1 VRRAAATLA
10 LAAFAAAACQR
21 GGDDAQVT
29 LRLWAMG
36 REGEDVRQLI
46 REFERQN
53 PGVRVRVQQMPWTA
67 AHEKLLTAHVGE
79 STPDVSQ
86 LGNTWVPEFA
96 ALGALEP
103 LGPWVARSAATQVSD
118 FFPGIWATNTV
129 DDTLFGVPWYVDTRV
144 LFYRSDILARAGY
157 RSPPTTWQEWA
168 TAMERI
174 KAQGGKN
181 RYPILLPV
189 EEWAQPVIFGLQNGA
204 SLLRDGG
211 RYAAFSDPRFREAFD
226 FYMSLYHRGLAPTVA
241 SQQVAN
247 VFQEFAS
254 GGIAM
259 WITGPWNIGELRK
272 RLPPALQNSWAT
284 TPLPAP
290 RPPGPGASTAG
301 GSSLVIFRGSRHK
314 QEAWK
319 LIEFLTASE
328 QQRRFFHITGDLP
341 ARESAW
347 RDSAL
352 AGDPHA
358 RAFLEQLRRVQPTP
372 KVPEWEQIAT
382 RVAQAAEQ
390 VARGRRSTDAALADL
405 DRDVNA
411 MLEKRRWMLARR

>member
-1 VRRAAATLA
+1 VRRAAAALS
-10 LAAFAAAACQR
+10 LAAFVAACET
-21 GGDDAQVT
+21 GGDSGSVT
-29 LRLWAMG
+29 LRLWALG

-46 REFERQN
+46 PEFERQN
-53 PGVRVRVQQMPWTA
+53 PGIRVRVQQMPWTA
-67 AHEKLLTAHVGE
+67 AHEKLLTAYVGE

-103 LGPWVARSAATQVSD
+103 LDPWVARSTATEIAD
-118 FFPGIWATNTV
+118 FFPGIWATNVV

-144 LFYRSDILARAGY
+144 LFYRSDILARAGH
-157 RSPPTTWQEWA
+157 RSPPTTWDEWV
-168 TAMERI
+168 TAMERL
-174 KAQGGKN
+174 KALGGKDQ
-181 RYPILLPV
+181 YPILLPV

-204 SLLRDGG
+204 PILRDGG
-211 RYAAFSDPRFREAFD
+211 RYGAFSEPRFRRAFE
-226 FYMSLYHRGLAPTVA
+226 FYIGLYRRGLAPIVA

-247 VFQEFAS
+247 PFQEFAR
-254 GGIAM
+254 GGITM

-272 RLPPALQNSWAT
+272 RLPPELQDDWAT

-290 RPPGPGASTAG
+290 RPPGPGVSNAG
-301 GSSLVIFRGSRHK
+301 GSSLVIFRGSRNK
-314 QEAWK
+314 AQAWK
-319 LIEFLTASE
+319 LIEFLTAAE
-328 QQRRFFHITGDLP
+328 QQRRFFQITGDLP

-347 RDSAL
+347 RDTAL
-352 AGDPHA
+352 AGDRHA
-358 RAFLEQLRRVQPTP
+358 RAFLEQLRRVQPMP

-390 VARGRRSTDAALADL
+390 VARGQRSIDEALAAL

>member
-1 VRRAAATLA
+1 MRRAVAALVA
-10 LAAFAAAACQR
+10 LAAVAAACR
-21 GGDDAQVT
+21 DGGGGTVT

-46 REFERQN
+46 PEFERLH
-53 PGVRVRVQQMPWTA
+53 PGIRVRVQQMPWTA
-67 AHEKLLTAHVGE
+67 AHEKLLTAYVGE
-79 STPDVSQ
+79 ATPDVSQ

-96 ALGALEP
+96 AVGALEP
-103 LGPWVARSAATQVSD
+103 LGPWVDRSGATRVED
-118 FFPGIWATNTV
+118 FFPGIWATNVV

-157 RSPPTTWQEWA
+157 DRPPATWAEWVA
-168 TAMERI
+168 AMERI
-174 KAQGGKN
+174 KELGGRD
-181 RYPILLPV
+181 RYPLLLPV

-204 SLLRDGG
+204 TLLRDGG
-211 RYAAFSDPRFREAFD
+211 RYAAFSEPRFREALE
-226 FYMSLYHRGLAPTVA
+226 FYVGLYRRGLAPLVA

-247 VFQEFAS
+247 PFQEFAR

-272 RLPPALQNSWAT
+272 RLPAELQDDWMTA
-284 TPLPAP
+284 PLPGP
-290 RPPGPGASTAG
+290 EPPGPGVSNAG
-301 GSSLVIFRGSRHK
+301 GSSLVMFRRSRHK
-314 QEAWK
+314 PEAWK
-319 LIEFLTASE
+319 LIEYLTAAE
-328 QQRRFFHITGDLP
+328 QQRRFFHLNGDLP

-352 AGDPHA
+352 AGDAHA
-358 RAFLEQLRRVQPTP
+358 RAFLEQLRRATP
-372 KVPEWEQIAT
+372 MPRVPEWEQIAQ

-390 VARGRRSTDAALADL
+390 AARGQRTVEDALAAL
-405 DRDVNA
+405 DRDVNE

>member
-1 VRRAAATLA
+1 VRRGAAALA
-10 LAAFAAAACQR
+10 LVAVATCGG
-21 GGDDAQVT
+21 GGDDRVVT

-46 REFERQN
+46 PDFERRH
-53 PGVRVRVQQMPWTA
+53 PGIRVRVQQMPWTA

-86 LGNTWVPEFA
+86 LGNTWVAEFA

-103 LGPWVARSAATQVSD
+103 LGPWVARSPTMDVPD
-118 FFPGIWATNTV
+118 FFPGIWATNVV

-144 LFYRSDILARAGY
+144 LFYRTDILARAGFT
-157 RSPPTTWQEWA
+157 RPPATWQEW
-168 TAMERI
+168 TAAMAGIR
-174 KAQGGKN
+174 ARAAADQ
-181 RYPILLPV
+181 YPILLPV

-204 SLLRDGG
+204 PILREGG
-211 RYAAFSDPRFREAFD
+211 RYAAFDEPRFRQAFD
-226 FYMSLYHRGLAPTVA
+226 FYMSLFRQRFAPTVA

-272 RLPPALQNSWAT
+272 RLPAELQDKWAT
-284 TPLPAP
+284 TPLPGPQA
-290 RPPGPGASTAG
+290 PGPGASTAG
-301 GSSLVIFRGSRHK
+301 GSSLVIFRNSKHK
-314 QEAWK
+314 AEAWK
-319 LIEFLTASE
+319 LIEFLTATD
-328 QQRRFFHITGDLP
+328 QQRRFFRLNGDLP
-341 ARESAW
+341 ARETAW

-352 AGDPHA
+352 AGDRHA
-358 RAFLEQLRRVQPTP
+358 RAFLEQLRRVKPTP
-372 KVPEWEQIAT
+372 QVPEWEQIAT

-390 VARGRRSTDAALADL
+390 VARGRRSTDEALAAL

>member
-1 VRRAAATLA
+1 MKRAAAA
-10 LAAFAAAACQR
+10 LAVAAVLAACDR
-21 GGDDAQVT
+21 GRDEGQVT
-29 LRLWAMG
+29 LRLWALG

-46 REFERQN
+46 PEFERRN

-86 LGNTWVPEFA
+86 LGNTWIPEFA

-103 LGPWVARSAATQVSD
+103 LGPWVAFSTTTKVDD
-118 FFPGIWATNTV
+118 FFPGIWATNVV
-129 DDTLFGVPWYVDTRV
+129 DDTLYGVPWYVDTRL
-144 LFYRSDILARAGY
+144 LFYRRDILARAGY
-157 RSPPTTWQEWA
+157 ARPPATWGEWA
-168 TAMERI
+168 AAMERI
-174 KAQGGKN
+174 KARGAKDQ
-181 RYPILLPV
+181 YPILLPV

-204 SLLRDGG
+204 SLLRDRG

-226 FYMSLYHRGLAPTVA
+226 FYMSLYRRGFAPTVA

-272 RLPPALQNSWAT
+272 RLPAELQDDWAT
-284 TPLPAP
+284 APLPAP
-290 RPPGPGASTAG
+290 RPPGPGVSTAG

-314 QEAWK
+314 PEAWK
-319 LIEFLTASE
+319 LIEFLTAAE
-328 QQRRFFHITGDLP
+328 QQRRFFHLNGDLP

-347 RDSAL
+347 RDTAL

-390 VARGRRSTDAALADL
+390 VARGRRSADDALKAL

>member
-1 VRRAAATLA
+1 
-10 LAAFAAAACQR
+10 
-21 GGDDAQVT
+21 
-29 LRLWAMG
+29 
-36 REGEDVRQLI
+36 
-46 REFERQN
+46 
-53 PGVRVRVQQMPWTA
+53 MPWTA
-67 AHEKLLTAHVGE
+67 AHEKLLTAYVGE
-79 STPDVSQ
+79 STPDISQ

-103 LGPWVARSAATQVSD
+103 LAPWVAQSVALEIAD
-118 FFPGIWATNTV
+118 FFPGIWSTNVV

-144 LFYRSDILARAGY
+144 LFYRKDILARAGY
-157 RSPPTTWQEWA
+157 ATPPTTWDAWVG
-168 TAMERI
+168 AMERM
-174 KAQGGKN
+174 KALGGQD

-204 SLLRDGG
+204 PILRDGG
-211 RYAAFSDPRFREAFD
+211 RYGAFNEPRFRRAFE
-226 FYMSLYHRGLAPTVA
+226 FYISLYRRGLAPIVA

-247 VFQEFAS
+247 PFQEFAR

-272 RLPPALQNSWAT
+272 RLPAELQDDWAT

-290 RPPGPGASTAG
+290 QPPGPGLSNAG

-314 QEAWK
+314 AEAWK
-319 LIEFLTASE
+319 LIEFLTATE

-347 RDSAL
+347 RDTAL

-358 RAFLEQLRRVQPTP
+358 RAFLEQLRHVRPMPQ
-372 KVPEWEQIAT
+372 VPEWEQIAT

-390 VARGRRSTDAALADL
+390 VARGRRSTDEALAAL

>member
-1 VRRAAATLA
+1 MKY
-10 LAAFAAAACQR
+10 AAAALALVAVVAACDN
-21 GGDDAQVT
+21 GGRDGQVT

-46 REFERQN
+46 PEFERQN
-53 PGVRVRVQQMPWTA
+53 PGIRVRVQQMPWTA

-103 LGPWVARSAATQVSD
+103 LSPWVGRSSIDVAD
-118 FFPGIWATNTV
+118 FFPGIWATNVV

-144 LFYRSDILARAGY
+144 LFYRTDILARAGFA
-157 RSPPTTWQEWA
+157 RPPSTWQEWA
-168 TAMERI
+168 TAMDGVKKR
-174 KAQGGKN
+174 AAPNQ
-181 RYPILLPV
+181 YPILLPV

-204 SLLRDGG
+204 PILRDGG
-211 RYAAFSDPRFREAFD
+211 RYAAFSEPRFRQAFD
-226 FYMSLYHRGLAPTVA
+226 FYMSLFRRGFAPTVA

-247 VFQEFAS
+247 VFQEFAN

-259 WITGPWNIGELRK
+259 WITGPWNIGELKK
-272 RLPPALQNSWAT
+272 RLPADLQDKWAT
-284 TPLPAP
+284 TPLPGPSA
-290 RPPGPGASTAG
+290 PGPGASTAG
-301 GSSLVIFRGSRHK
+301 GSSLVIFRRSRHK
-314 QEAWK
+314 PEAWK
-319 LIEFLTASE
+319 LIEYLTATE
-328 QQRRFFHITGDLP
+328 QQRQFFHLNGDLP
-341 ARESAW
+341 ARETAW
-347 RDSAL
+347 RDTAL
-352 AGDPHA
+352 AGDRHA

-390 VARGRRSTDAALADL
+390 VARGQRSADAALAAL

-411 MLEKRRWMLARR
+411 MLEKRRWLLARR

>member
-1 VRRAAATLA
+1 MRGAAAALA
-10 LAAFAAAACQR
+10 LAAFVAACDTGR
-21 GGDDAQVT
+21 DEGPVM
-29 LRLWAMG
+29 LRLWALG

-46 REFERQN
+46 PEFERRN
-53 PGVRVRVQQMPWTA
+53 PGIRVRVQQMPWTA

-103 LGPWVARSAATQVSD
+103 LEPWVARSAATQVAD
-118 FFPGIWATNTV
+118 FFPGIWATNIV

-144 LFYRSDILARAGY
+144 LFYRRDILARAGH
-157 RSPPTTWQEWA
+157 RSPPKTWDEWV
-168 TAMERI
+168 TAMERV
-174 KAQGGKN
+174 KALGGQD
-181 RYPILLPV
+181 RYPILLPI

-204 SLLRDGG
+204 PILRDGG
-211 RYAAFSDPRFREAFD
+211 RYGAFSEPRFREAFD
-226 FYMSLYHRGLAPTVA
+226 FYISLFRRGLAPTVA

-247 VFQEFAS
+247 VFQEFAT

-272 RLPPALQNSWAT
+272 RLPPELQDDWAT
-284 TPLPAP
+284 TPLPGP
-290 RPPGPGASTAG
+290 RPPGPGVSNAG

-314 QEAWK
+314 AEAWK
-319 LIEFLTASE
+319 LIEFLTATE
-328 QQRRFFHITGDLP
+328 QQRRFFHINGDLP

-347 RDSAL
+347 RDTAL
-352 AGDPHA
+352 TGDPHA
-358 RAFLEQLRRVQPTP
+358 RAFLEQLRRAQPMP

-390 VARGRRSTDAALADL
+390 VARGRRSTDEALAAL

>member
-1 VRRAAATLA
+1 VKRAAAALA
-10 LAAFAAAACQR
+10 LAASVAACDR
-21 GGDDAQVT
+21 GGGDGHVT
-29 LRLWAMG
+29 LRLWALG

-46 REFERQN
+46 PEFERQN
-53 PGVRVRVQQMPWTA
+53 PGIRVRVQQMPWTA

-103 LGPWVARSAATQVSD
+103 LEPWLQRSSSTRLAD
-118 FFPGIWATNTV
+118 FFPGIWATNVV

-144 LFYRSDILARAGY
+144 LFYRSDILARAGFA
-157 RSPPTTWQEWA
+157 RPPPTWREW
-168 TAMERI
+168 TAAMQGIKGLGR
-174 KAQGGKN
+174 KAQ
-181 RYPILLPV
+181 YPILLPV

-204 SLLRDGG
+204 RLLRDGG
-211 RYAAFSDPRFREAFD
+211 RYAAFSDPAFREAFD
-226 FYMSLYHRGLAPTVA
+226 FYMSLYRRGFAPTVA

-272 RLPPALQNSWAT
+272 RLPPELQDKWAT
-284 TPLPAP
+284 APLPGP
-290 RPPGPGASTAG
+290 TPPGPGVSTAG
-301 GSSLVIFRGSRHK
+301 GSSLVMFRGSRHK
-314 QEAWK
+314 PEAWK

-328 QQRRFFHITGDLP
+328 QQQRFFHLTGDLP

-347 RDSAL
+347 RDTAL
-352 AGDPHA
+352 AGDPAA
-358 RAFLEQLRRVQPTP
+358 RAFLEQLRHVRPTP
-372 KVPEWEQIAT
+372 QVPEWEQIAT

-390 VARGRRSTDAALADL
+390 VARGRRSTEQALADL

>member
-1 VRRAAATLA
+1 MKRAAAALA
-10 LAAFAAAACQR
+10 LAAFAVGCQD
-21 GGDDAQVT
+21 GGDDGRVT

-46 REFERQN
+46 SEFERQN

-67 AHEKLLTAHVGE
+67 AHEKLLTAYVGE

-86 LGNTWVPEFA
+86 LGNTWVPELA

-103 LGPWVARSAATQVSD
+103 LGPWVARSPTTEVGD
-118 FFPGIWATNTV
+118 FFPGIWATNVV

-144 LFYRSDILARAGY
+144 LFYRTDILARAGFA
-157 RSPPTTWQEWA
+157 RPPTTWQEWA
-168 TAMERI
+168 AAMERI
-174 KAQGGKN
+174 KAQSGKDQ
-181 RYPILLPV
+181 YPILLPI

-204 SLLRDGG
+204 PILRDGG
-211 RYAAFSDPRFREAFD
+211 RYAAFSEPRFREAFD
-226 FYMSLYHRGLAPTVA
+226 FYISLFRRGLAPTVA

-272 RLPPALQNSWAT
+272 RLPADLQDDWAT
-284 TPLPAP
+284 TPLPGP
-290 RPPGPGASTAG
+290 TPPGPGVSNAG
-301 GSSLVIFRGSRHK
+301 GSSLVMFRGSRHK
-314 QEAWK
+314 VEAWK
-319 LIEFLTASE
+319 LIEFLTATH
-328 QQRRFFHITGDLP
+328 QQRRFFHLNGDLP

-347 RDSAL
+347 RDTAL
-352 AGDPHA
+352 AGDPRA

-390 VARGRRSTDAALADL
+390 VARGRRSTEEALAAL

-411 MLEKRRWMLARR
+411 MLEKRRWLLARR

>member
-1 VRRAAATLA
+1 MRTVAALA
-10 LAAFAAAACQR
+10 LAACVAACGR
-21 GGDDAQVT
+21 GGEAGDVT
-29 LRLWAMG
+29 LRLWALG

-46 REFERQN
+46 PEFERQN
-53 PGVRVRVQQMPWTA
+53 PGIRVRVQQMPWTA
-67 AHEKLLTAHVGE
+67 AHEKLLTAYVGE

-103 LGPWVARSAATQVSD
+103 LGPWVARSTVTDVGD
-118 FFPGIWATNTV
+118 FFPGIWATNVV

-144 LFYRSDILARAGY
+144 LFYRRDILARAGHP
-157 RSPPTTWQEWA
+157 RPPRTWEEWVE
-168 TAMERI
+168 AMQSV
-174 KAQGGKN
+174 KALGGRN
-181 RYPILLPV
+181 SYPILLPV
-189 EEWAQPVIFGLQNGA
+189 EEWAQPVILGLQNGA
-204 SLLRDGG
+204 SILRDGG
-211 RYAAFSDPRFREAFD
+211 RYAAFAEPRFREAFE
-226 FYMSLYHRGLAPTVA
+226 FYISLFRRDLAPTVA

-254 GGIAM
+254 GRIAM

-272 RLPPALQNSWAT
+272 RLPPELQDAWAT
-284 TPLPAP
+284 APLPAP
-290 RPPGPGASTAG
+290 RPPGPGVSNAG
-301 GSSLVIFRGSRHK
+301 GSSLVMFRRSRHK
-314 QEAWK
+314 AEAWK

-328 QQRRFFHITGDLP
+328 QQQQFFQINGDLP

-347 RDSAL
+347 RESEL
-352 AGDPHA
+352 AGDRHA
-358 RAFLEQLRRVQPTP
+358 RAFLEQLRRVQPMP

-390 VARGRRSTDAALADL
+390 VARGQRSVDAALAAR

-411 MLEKRRWMLARR
+411 MLEKRRWLLARR

>member
-1 VRRAAATLA
+1 VKRAAAA
-10 LAAFAAAACQR
+10 LAVAACLAACDR
-21 GGDDAQVT
+21 SSEDRPVT
-29 LRLWAMG
+29 LRLWALG

-46 REFERQN
+46 PEFERRN
-53 PGVRVRVQQMPWTA
+53 PGIRVRVQQMPWTA
-67 AHEKLLTAHVGE
+67 AHEKLLTAYVGE

-103 LGPWVARSAATQVSD
+103 LGPWVARSTATQVDD
-118 FFPGIWATNTV
+118 FFAGIWATNIV
-129 DDTLFGVPWYVDTRV
+129 NDTLFGLPWYVDTRV
-144 LFYRSDILARAGY
+144 LFYRKDILARAGHP
-157 RSPPTTWQEWA
+157 RPPTTWDEWV
-168 TAMERI
+168 TAMDRI
-174 KAQGGKN
+174 KALGGGN

-204 SLLRDGG
+204 PLLRDGG
-211 RYAAFSDPRFREAFD
+211 RYAAFSEPRFRRAFE
-226 FYMSLYHRGLAPTVA
+226 FYMSLYRRGLAPIVA

-247 VFQEFAS
+247 PFQEFAR

-272 RLPPALQNSWAT
+272 RLPAELQDDWAT

-290 RPPGPGASTAG
+290 SPPAPGVSNAG

-314 QEAWK
+314 AEAWK
-319 LIEFLTASE
+319 LIEFLTATD

-341 ARESAW
+341 SRESAW
-347 RDSAL
+347 RDTAL

-358 RAFLEQLRRVQPTP
+358 RAFLEQLRHVQPMP
-372 KVPEWEQIAT
+372 QVPEWEQIAT

-390 VARGRRSTDAALADL
+390 VARGSRSTDEALAAL

>member
-1 VRRAAATLA
+1 MRRTAAALA
-10 LAAFAAAACQR
+10 LAVIAACGS
-21 GGDDAQVT
+21 GGEDGQVT

-46 REFERQN
+46 PEFERQN

-67 AHEKLLTAHVGE
+67 AHEKLLTAYVGE

-86 LGNTWVPEFA
+86 LGNTWVPELA

-103 LGPWVARSAATQVSD
+103 LGPWVARSAATTQVDD
-118 FFPGIWATNTV
+118 FFAGIWATNVV

-144 LFYRSDILARAGY
+144 LFYRTDILARAGY
-157 RSPPTTWQEWA
+157 TRPPATWRDWA

-174 KAQGGKN
+174 KALGAKDQ
-181 RYPILLPV
+181 YPILLPV

-211 RYAAFSDPRFREAFD
+211 RYAAFSEPKFREAFD
-226 FYMSLYHRGLAPTVA
+226 FYISLFRRGLAPTVA

-272 RLPPALQNSWAT
+272 RLPADLQDDWAT
-284 TPLPAP
+284 TPLPGP
-290 RPPGPGASTAG
+290 QPPGPGASNAG
-301 GSSLVIFRGSRHK
+301 GSSLVIFRRSRHK

-328 QQRRFFHITGDLP
+328 QQRRFFHINGDLP

-347 RDSAL
+347 RDTAL

-358 RAFLEQLRRVQPTP
+358 RAFLEQLRRVRPTP
-372 KVPEWEQIAT
+372 QVPEWEQIAT

-390 VARGRRSTDAALADL
+390 VARGRRSSEEALADL
-405 DRDVNA
+405 DHDVNE